1 MWLNEINPCPGSFGF
16 FLWEAAAEPMMFTQ
30 LITNLIEEAIEQQ
43 RKKQLPNDP
52 VPADARLLR
61 RP

>member
-1 MWLNEINPCPGSFGF
+1 
-16 FLWEAAAEPMMFTQ
+16 MFTQ
-30 LITNLIEEAIEQQ
+30 LITNLIEEAIDQQ
-43 RKKQLPNDP
+43 RTKQLPNDP